1 MLRGRYRLSERDVV
15 DFCDDGC
22 GVAIST
28 RSVLRSCERVSVAL
42 APVDA
47 AIHAAVQAQPV
58 VNVDETSWMADGQRA
73 WLWTA
78 TSPQATCFRIH
89 RSRGRPALRALLGA
103 AYQGI
108 VGSDRLTT
116 YALLPDHQR
125 QLCWA
130 HLARNLV
137 ALDERYAD
145 ETVWARAMV
154 RLVDDLFCVWHA
166 YQDGWYDLI
175 ALQQALIAVRHRMH
189 DQLVLGQASR
199 WPKIATFSTELRA
212 HWDALWTFSR
222 VAGVEPTNNAAE
234 RALRPAVLWRT
245 GCFGSRS
252 DVGCR
257 FVERILS
264 VRATCAQQGRK
275 LVAFLTDALH
285 AAWIGAA
292 APVLLPPP

>member
-1 MLRGRYRLSERDVV
+1 MSERDVV
-15 DFCDDGC
+15 AFLGDVC
-22 GVAIST
+22 GVGIST
-28 RSVLRSCERVSVAL
+28 QSVLRSCERVSVAL

-47 AIHAAVQAQPV
+47 AIAAAVQAQPV
-58 VNVDETSWMADGQRA
+58 VNVDETSWAVEGQRA

-78 TSPQATCFRIH
+78 TTPHATCFRIH
-89 RSRGRPALRALLGA
+89 RSRGRPALHTLLGE
-103 AYQGI
+103 AYRGI

-116 YALLPDHQR
+116 YNLLPDRQR

-145 ETVWARAMV
+145 ETVWARGMLRMV
-154 RLVDDLFCVWHA
+154 DEVFFVWHT
-166 YQDGWYDLI
+166 YTNGWCDLI
-175 ALQQALIAVRHRMH
+175 AVHQALVPVRHAMYA
-189 DQLVLGQASR
+189 QLLMGKVAP
-199 WPKIATFSTELRA
+199 WPKIAGLSAELLT

-234 RALRPAVLWRT
+234 RALRPAVLWRK

-252 DVGCR
+252 AVGAR
-257 FVERILS
+257 FVERMLS
-264 VRATCAQQGRK
+264 VRATCASQGRA
-275 LVAFLTDALH
+275 LFTFLTHAVH
-285 AAWIGAA
+285 AAWTGAT